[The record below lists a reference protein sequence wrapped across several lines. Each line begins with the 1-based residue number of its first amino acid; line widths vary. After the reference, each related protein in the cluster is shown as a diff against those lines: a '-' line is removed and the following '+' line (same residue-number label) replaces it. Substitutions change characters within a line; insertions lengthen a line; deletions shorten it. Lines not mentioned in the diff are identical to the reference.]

1 MTDYKKFLDDM
12 MAGRRDPTPDQPQPP
27 PPLPTPEPPPPEP
40 QRIYFGTWFRIL
52 IVGMI
57 AYMLLQQ
64 TPYHTLIAIGLAGCF
79 VWSFLHGPLY
89 FTTTPQ
95 PLTASRGLLILATL
109 VATYFLLADLSN
121 PLLPIPIT
129 IILAVL
135 AILTAIFVA

>member
-12 MAGRRDPTPDQPQPP
+12 LAGRRDPTPDQPPP
-27 PPLPTPEPPPPEP
+27 PQPQPTPDPPEPPPE
-40 QRIYFGTWFRIL
+40 RIYFGMWLRIF

-64 TPYHTLIAIGLAGCF
+64 TPYHTLIALGFAGCLI
-79 VWSFLHGPLY
+79 WSFISRPY

-95 PLTASRGLLILATL
+95 PFTASRGIMILATL

-121 PLLPIPIT
+121 PPLPIPLT
-129 IILAVL
+129 ILLAVL
-135 AILTAIFVA
+135 AILSSIFVA